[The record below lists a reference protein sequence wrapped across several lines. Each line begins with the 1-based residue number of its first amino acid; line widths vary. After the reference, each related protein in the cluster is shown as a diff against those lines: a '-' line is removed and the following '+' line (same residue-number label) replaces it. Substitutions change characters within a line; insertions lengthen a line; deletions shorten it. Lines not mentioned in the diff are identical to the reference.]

1 MSDAAHASFEARSS
15 QASSRGPSGVAI
27 APSVSNCDPGSV
39 PTWTSGTPRRRC
51 SHGPPDQP
59 LEDLEVLALDRGAAG
74 QRLLAADPRRRRSDG
89 ARVVVVG
96 PDDADLVADAVEDA
110 ADERVVAGAGVGGV
124 GGGFDASFVVGRD
137 RHRLGGRV
145 EAEHELRAARGRL
158 DPRGTD
164 ELAVLAGDPVA
175 GVREQLVGRRHA
187 RNQPAPRRLPNDPDG
202 DCQPCSLGPPPSPT
216 TIPNARGE

>member
-1 MSDAAHASFEARSS
+1 MSDAAHGVL
-15 QASSRGPSGVAI
+15 RGPVEPGVVPGPERRRDRAVGLELRPGQRPDLDVGD
-27 APSVSNCDPGSV
+27 APSPLLA
-39 PTWTSGTPRRRC
+39 R
-51 SHGPPDQP
+51 PPDQP
-59 LEDLEVLALDRGAAG
+59 LEDLEVLALDRRAAG
-74 QRLLAADPRRRRSDG
+74 QRLLAADPRRRRADG

>member
-1 MSDAAHASFEARSS
+1 MSDAAQASFEARSS

-39 PTWTSGTPRRRC
+39 PTWTSGRPRRRC
-51 SHGPPDQP
+51 SHARPISRSRTSRCSRSTAARPASGCLLPIH
-59 LEDLEVLALDRGAAG
+59 GAG
-74 QRLLAADPRRRRSDG
+74 RPDG